1 MTDVAKSVKRIANC
15 TPSTIPPEVFDASEP
30 VLLEGLVGDWPA
42 VRGCGGLAEAG
53 QYLQPYFTEHPVTAY
68 IGPPSIGGRFFYNDE
83 FTGFNFRS
91 GSAPLEQ
98 VLLRLAEQ
106 QVAPDKAQAIY
117 VGSTMIDR
125 WLPGFRDNND
135 IPIPFPDPLV
145 SFWLGNQT
153 SISAHYDFPDNMA
166 CVVSG
171 ERRFTLFPPEQV
183 SNLYVGPVDQTP
195 SGQAVSMV
203 DFRNPDLHKFP
214 KFAQALEHAQIAEM
228 KAGDA
233 LFIPSMWWHQVEA
246 FSQFNLLVNYWW
258 CNSLPALGSPS
269 AALMNAMLSI
279 RDLPKRQR
287 EGWKHMFEHYVFSA
301 DEETYA
307 HIPEVGRGSLSPLD
321 DTAAR
326 RLRANLLNKLNQ

>member
-53 QYLQPYFTEHPVTAY
+53 QYLKPYFTEHPVTAY

-171 ERRFTLFPPEQV
+171 ERRFTLFSARTGEQPV
-183 SNLYVGPVDQTP
+183 CGACRSDSVG
-195 SGQAVSMV
+195 SGHQHG
-203 DFRNPDLHKFP
+203 RFP
-214 KFAQALEHAQIAEM
+214 
-228 KAGDA
+228 
-233 LFIPSMWWHQVEA
+233 
-246 FSQFNLLVNYWW
+246 
-258 CNSLPALGSPS
+258 
-269 AALMNAMLSI
+269 
-279 RDLPKRQR
+279 
-287 EGWKHMFEHYVFSA
+287 
-301 DEETYA
+301 
-307 HIPEVGRGSLSPLD
+307 
-321 DTAAR
+321 
-326 RLRANLLNKLNQ
+326 